1 MFLRPKFIWARNVIK
16 ISLTS
21 DDIKIYNNIV
31 VTDQSLAGGRA
42 LKVSDNSTN
51 ILIGNNIIVGTLDA
65 NSDAIDTNTIFEDP
79 LYADSTNFDFSIT
92 SDSPA
97 IAVANVQ
104 FSPDEDFYGNPRDAA
119 PDIGAVEFRTVDVV
133 DTTVPVITLV
143 GAATVSLEVGT
154 TYTDAGA
161 TATDNYD
168 GDISSAISTVNPEDS
183 DTVGTYTVTY
193 DVSDA
198 NGNAATTVTR
208 TVDVVDTTV
217 PVITLVGAATVSLEV
232 GTTYTDA
239 GATATDNYDG
249 DISSAISTVNP
260 VDSDTVGTYTVTYD
274 VSDANGNAATTVT
287 RTVIIESSLSIEDN
301 TMIHVKLYP
310 NPVEDK
316 LFIQG
321 FLQPTEIFVYNLL
334 GKLVLSEIAL
344 HEINVSNL
352 QSGVYIIKM
361 KKAQKQLVRKFIKN

>member
-16 ISLTS
+16 FTLTS

-154 TYTDAGA
+154 TY
-161 TATDNYD
+161 
-168 GDISSAISTVNPEDS
+168 IPMQVQQQR
-183 DTVGTYTVTY
+183 
-193 DVSDA
+193 
-198 NGNAATTVTR
+198 TTTMEILA
-208 TVDVVDTTV
+208 V
-217 PVITLVGAATVSLEV
+217 P
-232 GTTYTDA
+232 
-239 GATATDNYDG
+239 
-249 DISSAISTVNP
+249 
-260 VDSDTVGTYTVTYD
+260 
-274 VSDANGNAATTVT
+274 
-287 RTVIIESSLSIEDN
+287 
-301 TMIHVKLYP
+301 
-310 NPVEDK
+310 
-316 LFIQG
+316 
-321 FLQPTEIFVYNLL
+321 
-334 GKLVLSEIAL
+334 
-344 HEINVSNL
+344 
-352 QSGVYIIKM
+352 
-361 KKAQKQLVRKFIKN
+361 

>member
-1 MFLRPKFIWARNVIK
+1 
-16 ISLTS
+16 
-21 DDIKIYNNIV
+21 
-31 VTDQSLAGGRA
+31 
-42 LKVSDNSTN
+42 
-51 ILIGNNIIVGTLDA
+51 LIGNNIIVGTLDA

-168 GDISSAISTVNPEDS
+168 GDISSAISTVNP
-183 DTVGTYTVTY
+183 
-193 DVSDA
+193 
-198 NGNAATTVTR
+198 
-208 TVDVVDTTV
+208 
-217 PVITLVGAATVSLEV
+217 
-232 GTTYTDA
+232 
-239 GATATDNYDG
+239 
-249 DISSAISTVNP
+249 

-321 FLQPTEIFVYNLL
+321 LLQPTEIFVYNLL

>member
-1 MFLRPKFIWARNVIK
+1 M
-16 ISLTS
+16 
-21 DDIKIYNNIV
+21 
-31 VTDQSLAGGRA
+31 
-42 LKVSDNSTN
+42 
-51 ILIGNNIIVGTLDA
+51 IGNNIIVGTLDA

-168 GDISSAISTVNPEDS
+168 GDISSAISTVNPVDS

-321 FLQPTEIFVYNLL
+321 LLQPTEIFVYNLL